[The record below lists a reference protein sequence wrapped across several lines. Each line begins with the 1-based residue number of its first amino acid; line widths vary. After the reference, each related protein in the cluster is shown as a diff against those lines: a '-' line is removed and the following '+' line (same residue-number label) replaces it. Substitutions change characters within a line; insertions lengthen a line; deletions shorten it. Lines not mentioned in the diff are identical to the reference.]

1 MLVEETNESSEVAT
15 ITSEA
20 VFKTYELICLD
31 KLKEIGRS
39 TAERWSFAMGY
50 QHRSSLAKVI
60 RRIKQRY
67 PEKLKI
73 YDSKYPRLY
82 EAI

>member
-1 MLVEETNESSEVAT
+1 MIEKLGKSSEIAIIST
-15 ITSEA
+15 EA

-39 TAERWSFAMGY
+39 TARDWSLAMGY
-50 QHRSSLAKVI
+50 NHRSSLAKII
-60 RRIKQRY
+60 RRIIEKY
-67 PEKLKI
+67 PGTLKV
-73 YDSKYPRLY
+73 YNDRYPRLY